1 MEGIIVKNISN
12 DYVVLCK
19 NGEYTCKPRGK
30 FRNDKITPLVGD
42 TVVIDPDN
50 KYILDIK
57 PRKNMLIR
65 PSVANIDQALIV
77 TSVKEPDFSTNLL
90 DKLLVVITYN
100 NIEPIICLT
109 KLDLLNDS
117 ELKETKKYIKYYESI
132 GYKVILNT
140 DKKELKE
147 ILKNK
152 LTVITGQSGAGK
164 STLLNTLDKNL
175 ELKTNE
181 ISKALGR
188 GKHTTRHVEL
198 YHIYDGLVVD
208 TPGFSAIDLSDIPN
222 IGISDNM
229 KEMYDV
235 ILQKY
240 DRFIRS
246 DDDAEFSP
254 NFLEYMDKCLEYFQ
268 DDEKILCVT
277 GYSYPVQWD
286 VSEGS
291 TVLKENFICPMWGTG
306 FWTKKYLMA
315 RQDIRNN
322 ELYKD
327 FSVYIQGN
335 YMKKGIIGK
344 MTDAAICDYLHGGL
358 VLNKEE
364 SIMHSTTD
372 VALRVYLMLKNKYAI
387 MPVESKVRNCG
398 FDGTGTYC
406 QDTAKKFDSKQAS
419 TYNYSFQKI
428 DTKDTFNISLNLKNN
443 LSINKQKLNEFD
455 KRKRSTLFLWRLKVF
470 LFKILGETR
479 YKKVLEFV
487 REKRGK

>member
-1 MEGIIVKNISN
+1 MEGIIIKNISN

-30 FRNDKITPLVGD
+30 FRNNKIIPLVGD
-42 TVVIDPDN
+42 IVVIDPDN

-57 PRKNMLIR
+57 PRKNKLIR

-109 KLDLLNDS
+109 KLDLLNDG
-117 ELKETKKYIKYYESI
+117 ELKEIKKYIEYYESI

-164 STLLNTLDKNL
+164 STLLNTLDNNL

-222 IGISDNM
+222 IGIRDNM
-229 KEMYDV
+229 KEMYDNLDDCKYRDCMHIKEDGCAV
-235 ILQKY
+235 KRKVETGEILQSRYNNYKS
-240 DRFIRS
+240 FI
-246 DDDAEFSP
+246 E
-254 NFLEYMDKCLEYFQ
+254 
-268 DDEKILCVT
+268 
-277 GYSYPVQWD
+277 
-286 VSEGS
+286 
-291 TVLKENFICPMWGTG
+291 
-306 FWTKKYLMA
+306 
-315 RQDIRNN
+315 
-322 ELYKD
+322 
-327 FSVYIQGN
+327 
-335 YMKKGIIGK
+335 
-344 MTDAAICDYLHGGL
+344 
-358 VLNKEE
+358 
-364 SIMHSTTD
+364 
-372 VALRVYLMLKNKYAI
+372 
-387 MPVESKVRNCG
+387 
-398 FDGTGTYC
+398 
-406 QDTAKKFDSKQAS
+406 
-419 TYNYSFQKI
+419 
-428 DTKDTFNISLNLKNN
+428 
-443 LSINKQKLNEFD
+443 
-455 KRKRSTLFLWRLKVF
+455 RK
-470 LFKILGETR
+470 
-479 YKKVLEFV
+479 
-487 REKRGK
+487 

>member
-1 MEGIIVKNISN
+1 MEGIIIKNISN

-42 TVVIDPDN
+42 NVVIDPDN

-109 KLDLLNDS
+109 KLDLLNDG
-117 ELKETKKYIKYYESI
+117 ELKEIKKYIEYYESI

-222 IGISDNM
+222 IGIRDNM
-229 KEMYDV
+229 KEMYDNLDDCKYRDCMHIKEDGCAV
-235 ILQKY
+235 KKKVETGEILQSRYNNYKS
-240 DRFIRS
+240 FI
-246 DDDAEFSP
+246 E
-254 NFLEYMDKCLEYFQ
+254 
-268 DDEKILCVT
+268 
-277 GYSYPVQWD
+277 
-286 VSEGS
+286 
-291 TVLKENFICPMWGTG
+291 
-306 FWTKKYLMA
+306 
-315 RQDIRNN
+315 
-322 ELYKD
+322 
-327 FSVYIQGN
+327 
-335 YMKKGIIGK
+335 
-344 MTDAAICDYLHGGL
+344 
-358 VLNKEE
+358 
-364 SIMHSTTD
+364 
-372 VALRVYLMLKNKYAI
+372 
-387 MPVESKVRNCG
+387 
-398 FDGTGTYC
+398 
-406 QDTAKKFDSKQAS
+406 
-419 TYNYSFQKI
+419 
-428 DTKDTFNISLNLKNN
+428 
-443 LSINKQKLNEFD
+443 
-455 KRKRSTLFLWRLKVF
+455 RK
-470 LFKILGETR
+470 
-479 YKKVLEFV
+479 
-487 REKRGK
+487 